1 MNCEEM
7 ALPSPISYSSSRYNE
22 ISCQKPIALQNTM
35 TQQQPRIC
43 ILGGG
48 FGGLYTA
55 LRLSQLPFSKA
66 EKPEIVLVDKRD
78 RFLFVPLLY
87 ELLTGELQTWE
98 IAPPFAELLENTGVR
113 FCQGTVSGIDVEAK
127 RVQLH
132 DGPEISCDRLV
143 LALGGETPL
152 DMVKGAVEYAYSF
165 RTLKDAYR
173 LEERLRFLE
182 EHNTDKIRIAI
193 VGAGYS
199 GVELACK
206 LADRLGDK
214 GRVRLIEQGDSI
226 LRTSPE
232 FNQKSATKAL
242 EERKVWID
250 LETAVEAIEADTISL
265 TYKGQLDVLPVDIVL
280 WTVGTQVSQAVR
292 SLPLK
297 QNQRGQLIVNPQ
309 MQIVDRP
316 DIFALGDLAEC
327 HDATGQKIPATAQ
340 VAFQQADYTAWNIWA
355 SLCDRPL
362 LPFRYQPLGEM
373 MTLGVDNATLS
384 GLGIKLDGQ
393 LAHIARRLAYL
404 YRMPTFDHQVKVGFN
419 WISKP
424 IQDMF
429 KS

>member
-1 MNCEEM
+1 
-7 ALPSPISYSSSRYNE
+7 
-22 ISCQKPIALQNTM
+22 M

-48 FGGLYTA
+48 FGGLHTA
-55 LRLSQLPFSKA
+55 LRLSQLPFSKT
-66 EKPEIVLVDKRD
+66 EKPEIVLVDRRD

-98 IAPPFAELLENTGVR
+98 IAPPFAELLQNTGVR
-113 FCQGTVSGIDVEAK
+113 FCQGTVSGIDLESK

-132 DGPEISCDRLV
+132 DGPEIPCDRLV

-165 RTLKDAYR
+165 RSLDDGYR

-182 EHNTDKIRIAI
+182 ASDTDKIRVAI

-214 GRVRLIEQGDSI
+214 GRVRLVEQGDTI
-226 LRTSPE
+226 LRTSPD
-232 FNQKSATKAL
+232 FNREAANKAL
-242 EERKVWID
+242 EKRKVWID
-250 LETAVEAIEADTISL
+250 LETTVEAIESDTISL
-265 TYKGQLDVLPVDIVL
+265 LYKGQLDVLPVDIVL
-280 WTVGTQVSQAVR
+280 WTVGTQVSQPVR

-297 QNQRGQLIVNPQ
+297 QNHRGQLIVNSQ
-309 MQIVDRP
+309 MQIIDHP

-327 HDATGQKIPATAQ
+327 HDATGQQVPGTAQ
-340 VAFQQADYTAWNIWA
+340 TAIQQADYTAWNIWA
-355 SLCDRPL
+355 SLTGRPL

-373 MTLGVDNATLS
+373 ITLGIDEATLT
-384 GLGIKLDGQ
+384 GLGIQLDGQ
-393 LAHIARRLAYL
+393 LGHIARRLAYL
-404 YRMPTFDHQVKVGFN
+404 YRMPTFEHQLKVGFN

-424 IQDMF
+424 IQELL
-429 KS
+429 KK

>member
-1 MNCEEM
+1 
-7 ALPSPISYSSSRYNE
+7 
-22 ISCQKPIALQNTM
+22 M

-55 LRLSQLPFSKA
+55 LRLSQLPFPKA
-66 EKPEIVLVDKRD
+66 EKPEIVLVDRRD

-87 ELLTGELQTWE
+87 ELLTNELQTWE
-98 IAPPFAELLENTGVR
+98 IAPPFTELLENTGVR
-113 FCQGTVSGIDVEAK
+113 FCQGTVCGIDIETK

-132 DGPEISCDRLV
+132 DGPEFACDRLV

-152 DMVKGAVEYAYSF
+152 DMVNGAVEYAYSF

-182 EHNTDKIRIAI
+182 AKNTDKIRVAI

-206 LADRLGDK
+206 LADRLGEK
-214 GRVRLIEQGDSI
+214 GRVRLVEQSDMM

-232 FNQKSATKAL
+232 FNRDAARKAL
-242 EERKVWID
+242 EKRQVWID
-250 LETAVEAIEADTISL
+250 LETSVDSIGSDTISL
-265 TYKGQLDVLPVDIVL
+265 MYKGQLDILPVDIVL

-297 QNQRGQLIVNPQ
+297 QNQRGQLITTPTL
-309 MQIVDRP
+309 QIVDRP
-316 DIFALGDLAEC
+316 DIFALGDIAEC
-327 HDATGQKIPATAQ
+327 HDASGQKLPTTAQ

-355 SLCDRPL
+355 SLTGRPL

-373 MTLGVDNATLS
+373 MTLGIDNATLA
-384 GLGIKLDGQ
+384 GLGIQLDGQ

-419 WISKP
+419 WISRP
-424 IQDMF
+424 IQDLL
-429 KS
+429 KN

>member
-1 MNCEEM
+1 
-7 ALPSPISYSSSRYNE
+7 
-22 ISCQKPIALQNTM
+22 M

-55 LRLSQLPFSKA
+55 LRLSQLPFPKA
-66 EKPEIVLVDKRD
+66 EKPEIVLVDRRD

-87 ELLTGELQTWE
+87 ELLTNELQTWE
-98 IAPPFAELLENTGVR
+98 IAPPFTELLENTGVR
-113 FCQGTVSGIDVEAK
+113 FCQGTVSGIDIETK

-132 DGPEISCDRLV
+132 DGPEFACDRLV

-152 DMVKGAVEYAYSF
+152 DMVNGAVEYAYSF

-182 EHNTDKIRIAI
+182 AKNTDKIRVAI

-206 LADRLGDK
+206 LADRLGEK
-214 GRVRLIEQGDSI
+214 GRVRLVEQSDMM

-232 FNQKSATKAL
+232 FNRDAARKAL
-242 EERKVWID
+242 EKRQVWID
-250 LETAVEAIEADTISL
+250 LETSVDSIGSDTISL
-265 TYKGQLDVLPVDIVL
+265 LYKGQLDILPVDIVL

-297 QNQRGQLIVNPQ
+297 QNQRGQLITTPTL
-309 MQIVDRP
+309 QIVDHP
-316 DIFALGDLAEC
+316 DIFALGDIAEC
-327 HDATGQKIPATAQ
+327 HDASGQKLPTTAQ

-355 SLCDRPL
+355 SLTGRPL

-373 MTLGVDNATLS
+373 MTLGIDNATLA
-384 GLGIKLDGQ
+384 GLGIQLDGQ

-419 WISKP
+419 WISRP
-424 IQDMF
+424 IQDLL
-429 KS
+429 KN

>member
-1 MNCEEM
+1 
-7 ALPSPISYSSSRYNE
+7 
-22 ISCQKPIALQNTM
+22 M

-55 LRLSQLPFSKA
+55 LRLSQLPFPKA
-66 EKPEIVLVDKRD
+66 EKPEIVLVDRRD

-87 ELLTGELQTWE
+87 ELLTDELQTWE
-98 IAPPFAELLENTGVR
+98 IAPPFTELLENTGVR
-113 FCQGTVSGIDVEAK
+113 FCQGTVCGIDIETK

-132 DGPEISCDRLV
+132 DGPEFACDRLV

-152 DMVKGAVEYAYSF
+152 DMVNGAVEYAYSF

-182 EHNTDKIRIAI
+182 AKNTDKIRVAI

-206 LADRLGDK
+206 LADRLGEK
-214 GRVRLIEQGDSI
+214 GRVRLVEQSDMM

-232 FNQKSATKAL
+232 FNRDAARKAL
-242 EERKVWID
+242 EKRQVWID
-250 LETAVEAIEADTISL
+250 LETSVDSIGSDTISL
-265 TYKGQLDVLPVDIVL
+265 LYKGQLDILPVDIVL

-297 QNQRGQLIVNPQ
+297 QNQRGQLITTPTL
-309 MQIVDRP
+309 QIVDRP
-316 DIFALGDLAEC
+316 DIFALGDIAEC
-327 HDATGQKIPATAQ
+327 HDASGQKVPSTAQ

-355 SLCDRPL
+355 SLTGRPL

-373 MTLGVDNATLS
+373 MTLGIDNATLT
-384 GLGIKLDGQ
+384 GLGIQLDGQ

-419 WISKP
+419 WISRP
-424 IQDMF
+424 IQDLL
-429 KS
+429 KN

>member
-1 MNCEEM
+1 
-7 ALPSPISYSSSRYNE
+7 
-22 ISCQKPIALQNTM
+22 M

-55 LRLSQLPFSKA
+55 LRLSQLPFSKT
-66 EKPEIVLVDKRD
+66 EKPEIVLVDRRD

-113 FCQGTVSGIDVEAK
+113 FCQGTVSGIDLEHK
-127 RVQLH
+127 RVELR
-132 DGPEISCDRLV
+132 DGPEIPCDRLV

-165 RTLKDAYR
+165 RSLDDGYR

-182 EHNTDKIRIAI
+182 ASDTDKIRVAI

-214 GRVRLIEQGDSI
+214 GRVRLVEQGDTI
-226 LRTSPE
+226 LRTSPD
-232 FNQKSATKAL
+232 FNREAANKAL
-242 EERKVWID
+242 EKRKVWID
-250 LETAVEAIEADTISL
+250 LETTVEAIESDTISL
-265 TYKGQLDVLPVDIVL
+265 LYKGQLDVLPVDIVL
-280 WTVGTQVSQAVR
+280 WTVGTQVSQPVR

-297 QNQRGQLIVNPQ
+297 QNHRGQLIVNSQ
-309 MQIVDRP
+309 MQIIDHP

-327 HDATGQKIPATAQ
+327 HDATGQQVPGTAQ
-340 VAFQQADYTAWNIWA
+340 TAIQQADYTAWNIWA
-355 SLCDRPL
+355 SLTGRPL
-362 LPFRYQPLGEM
+362 LPFRYQSLGEM
-373 MTLGVDNATLS
+373 ITLGIDEATLT
-384 GLGIKLDGQ
+384 GLGIQLDGQ
-393 LAHIARRLAYL
+393 LGHIARRLAYL
-404 YRMPTFDHQVKVGFN
+404 YRMPTFDHQLKVGFN

-424 IQDMF
+424 IQELL
-429 KS
+429 KK

>member
-1 MNCEEM
+1 
-7 ALPSPISYSSSRYNE
+7 
-22 ISCQKPIALQNTM
+22 M

-66 EKPEIVLVDKRD
+66 EKPEIVLVDRRD

-113 FCQGTVSGIDVEAK
+113 FCQGTVSGIDLDQK
-127 RVQLH
+127 RVELR
-132 DGPEISCDRLV
+132 DGPEIPCDRLV

-152 DMVKGAVEYAYSF
+152 DMVRGAVEYAYSF
-165 RTLKDAYR
+165 RTLKDAYS

-182 EHNTDKIRIAI
+182 SSNTDKIRVAI

-214 GRVRLIEQGDSI
+214 GRIRLVEQSNTI
-226 LRTSPE
+226 LQTSPE
-232 FNQKSATKAL
+232 FNREAANKAL
-242 EERKVWID
+242 EKRKVWID
-250 LETAVEAIEADTISL
+250 LETSVEAIESDTISL
-265 TYKGQLDVLPVDIVL
+265 VYKGQLDVLPVDIVL

-297 QNQRGQLIVNPQ
+297 QNRRGQLTVNPT
-309 MQIVDRP
+309 MQIIDHP

-327 HDATGQKIPATAQ
+327 HDATGQKVPGTAQ
-340 VAFQQADYTAWNIWA
+340 TAFQQADYTAWNIWA
-355 SLCDRPL
+355 SLTGRPL

-373 MTLGVDNATLS
+373 MTLGIDNATLA

-404 YRMPTFDHQVKVGFN
+404 YRMPTFDHQLKVGFN

-424 IQDMF
+424 IQDLL

>member
-1 MNCEEM
+1 
-7 ALPSPISYSSSRYNE
+7 
-22 ISCQKPIALQNTM
+22 M

-127 RVQLH
+127 RVHLH

-182 EHNTDKIRIAI
+182 DHNTDKIRVAI

-214 GRVRLIEQGDSI
+214 GRVRLIEQGDTI

-232 FNQKSATKAL
+232 FNRESATKAL
-242 EERKVWID
+242 EKRQVWID
-250 LETAVEAIEADTISL
+250 LETAVEEIESDTISL
-265 TYKGQLDVLPVDIVL
+265 LYKGQLDVLPVDIVL

-297 QNQRGQLIVNPQ
+297 QNQRGQLITNPTL
-309 MQIVDRP
+309 QIIDRP

-327 HDATGQKIPATAQ
+327 HDATGQKVPATAQ
-340 VAFQQADYTAWNIWA
+340 TAFQQADYTAWNIWA

-373 MTLGVDNATLS
+373 MTLGIDNATLS

>member
-1 MNCEEM
+1 
-7 ALPSPISYSSSRYNE
+7 
-22 ISCQKPIALQNTM
+22 M

-55 LRLSQLPFSKA
+55 LRLSQLPFPKA
-66 EKPEIVLVDKRD
+66 EKPEIVLVDRRD

-87 ELLTGELQTWE
+87 ELLTDELQTWE
-98 IAPPFAELLENTGVR
+98 IAPPFTELLENTGVR
-113 FCQGTVSGIDVEAK
+113 FCQGTVCGIDIETK
-127 RVQLH
+127 RVLLH
-132 DGPEISCDRLV
+132 DGPEFACDRLV

-152 DMVKGAVEYAYSF
+152 DMVNGAVEYAYSF

-182 EHNTDKIRIAI
+182 AKNTDKIRVAI

-206 LADRLGDK
+206 LADRLGEK
-214 GRVRLIEQGDSI
+214 GRVRLVEQSDMM

-232 FNQKSATKAL
+232 FNRDAATKAL
-242 EERKVWID
+242 EKRQVWTD
-250 LETAVEAIEADTISL
+250 LETSVDSIGSDTISL
-265 TYKGQLDVLPVDIVL
+265 MYKGQLDILPVDIVL

-297 QNQRGQLIVNPQ
+297 QNQRGQLITTPTL
-309 MQIVDRP
+309 QIVDRP
-316 DIFALGDLAEC
+316 DIFALGDIAEC
-327 HDATGQKIPATAQ
+327 HDASGQKLPTTAQ

-355 SLCDRPL
+355 SLTGRPL

-373 MTLGVDNATLS
+373 MTLGIDNATMA

-404 YRMPTFDHQVKVGFN
+404 YRMPTFEGGLCLYSSGFN
-419 WISKP
+419 RRSI
-424 IQDMF
+424 
-429 KS
+429 

>member
-1 MNCEEM
+1 
-7 ALPSPISYSSSRYNE
+7 
-22 ISCQKPIALQNTM
+22 M

-55 LRLSQLPFSKA
+55 LRLSQLPFPKA
-66 EKPEIVLVDKRD
+66 EKPEIVLVDRRD

-87 ELLTGELQTWE
+87 ELLTNELQSWE
-98 IAPPFAELLENTGVR
+98 IAPPFTELLENTGVR
-113 FCQGTVSGIDVEAK
+113 FCQGTVCGIDLETK

-132 DGPEISCDRLV
+132 NGPEFACDRLV

-152 DMVKGAVEYAYSF
+152 DMVNGAVEYAYSF

-182 EHNTDKIRIAI
+182 AKNTDKIRVAI

-206 LADRLGDK
+206 LADRLGEK
-214 GRVRLIEQGDSI
+214 GRVRLVEQSDMI

-232 FNQKSATKAL
+232 FNRDAATKAL
-242 EERKVWID
+242 EKRQVWTD
-250 LETAVEAIEADTISL
+250 LETSVDSIGSDTISL
-265 TYKGQLDVLPVDIVL
+265 MYKGQLDILPVDIVL

-297 QNQRGQLIVNPQ
+297 QNQRGQLITTPTL
-309 MQIVDRP
+309 QIVDRP
-316 DIFALGDLAEC
+316 DIFALGDIAEC
-327 HDATGQKIPATAQ
+327 HDATGQKLPTTAQ

-355 SLCDRPL
+355 SLTGRPL

-373 MTLGVDNATLS
+373 MTLGIDNATMA
-384 GLGIKLDGQ
+384 GLGIQLDGQ

-419 WISKP
+419 WISRP
-424 IQDMF
+424 IQDLL
-429 KS
+429 KT

>member
-1 MNCEEM
+1 M
-7 ALPSPISYSSSRYNE
+7 LS
-22 ISCQKPIALQNTM
+22 IAPQTKTM

-55 LRLSQLPFSKA
+55 LRLSQLPFSKT
-66 EKPEIVLVDKRD
+66 EKPEIVLVDRRD
-78 RFLFVPLLY
+78 RFLFIPLLY

-113 FCQGTVSGIDVEAK
+113 FCQGTVSGIDVESK
-127 RVQLH
+127 RVQLQ

-152 DMVKGAVEYAYSF
+152 DMVAGAFEYAYSF
-165 RTLKDAYR
+165 RTLDDAYR

-182 EHNTDKIRIAI
+182 ASDTDKIRVAI

-214 GRVRLIEQGDSI
+214 GRVRLIEQGDTI

-232 FNQKSATKAL
+232 FNREAAQKAL
-242 EERKVWID
+242 DKRKVWID
-250 LETAVEAIEADTISL
+250 LETGVEAIESDTISL
-265 TYKGQLDVLPVDIVL
+265 LYKGQLDVLPVDIVL

-292 SLPLK
+292 SLPFK
-297 QNQRGQLIVNPQ
+297 QNQRGQLIVNSQ
-309 MQIVDRP
+309 MQIIDNP

-327 HDATGQKIPATAQ
+327 HDATGQKVPGTAQ
-340 VAFQQADYTAWNIWA
+340 TAFQQADYTAWNIWA
-355 SLCDRPL
+355 SLTGRPL

-373 MTLGVDNATLS
+373 MTLGIDNATLT

-404 YRMPTFDHQVKVGFN
+404 YRMPTFDHQLKVGFN

-424 IQDMF
+424 IQDLL
-429 KS
+429 KK

>member
-1 MNCEEM
+1 
-7 ALPSPISYSSSRYNE
+7 
-22 ISCQKPIALQNTM
+22 M

-48 FGGLYTA
+48 FGGLHTA
-55 LRLSQLPFSKA
+55 LRLSQLPYSKT
-66 EKPEIVLVDKRD
+66 EKPEIVLVDRRD

-98 IAPPFAELLENTGVR
+98 IAPPFAELLQNTGVR
-113 FCQGTVSGIDVEAK
+113 FCQGTVSGIDVESK
-127 RVQLH
+127 RVQLR
-132 DGPEISCDRLV
+132 DGPEIPCDRLV

-152 DMVKGAVEYAYSF
+152 DMVKGAFEYAYSF
-165 RTLKDAYR
+165 RSLDDAYR

-182 EHNTDKIRIAI
+182 ASDTDKIRVAI

-214 GRVRLIEQGDSI
+214 GRVRLVEQGDTI

-232 FNQKSATKAL
+232 FNREAANKAL
-242 EERKVWID
+242 EKRKVWID
-250 LETAVEAIEADTISL
+250 LETSVEAIESDTISL
-265 TYKGQLDVLPVDIVL
+265 LYKGQLDVLPVDIVL

-297 QNQRGQLIVNPQ
+297 QNHRGQLIVNSQ
-309 MQIVDRP
+309 MQIIDHP

-327 HDATGQKIPATAQ
+327 HDATGQKVPSTAQ
-340 VAFQQADYTAWNIWA
+340 TAFQQADYTAWNIWA
-355 SLCDRPL
+355 SLSDRPL

-373 MTLGVDNATLS
+373 ITLGIDEATLT

-404 YRMPTFDHQVKVGFN
+404 YRMPTFDHQLKVGFN

-424 IQDMF
+424 IQELL
-429 KS
+429 KK

>member
-1 MNCEEM
+1 
-7 ALPSPISYSSSRYNE
+7 
-22 ISCQKPIALQNTM
+22 M

-66 EKPEIVLVDKRD
+66 EKPEIVLVDRRD

-113 FCQGTVSGIDVEAK
+113 FCQGTVSGIDLYQK
-127 RVQLH
+127 RVQLR
-132 DGPEISCDRLV
+132 DGPEIPCDRLV

-165 RTLKDAYR
+165 RTLKDAYG

-182 EHNTDKIRIAI
+182 ASNTDKIRVAI

-214 GRVRLIEQGDSI
+214 GRIRLVEQSDMI

-232 FNQKSATKAL
+232 FNREAASQAL
-242 EERKVWID
+242 EKRKVWID
-250 LETAVEAIEADTISL
+250 LETEVEAIEADTISL
-265 TYKGQLDVLPVDIVL
+265 LYKGQLDVLPVDIVL

-297 QNQRGQLIVNPQ
+297 QNHRGQLIVNSQ
-309 MQIVDRP
+309 MQIIDHP

-327 HDATGQKIPATAQ
+327 HDATGQKVPGTAQ
-340 VAFQQADYTAWNIWA
+340 TAFQQADYTAWNIWA
-355 SLCDRPL
+355 SLTDRPL

-373 MTLGVDNATLS
+373 MTLGIDNATLS

-404 YRMPTFDHQVKVGFN
+404 YRMPTFDHQIKVGFN

-424 IQDMF
+424 IQELL
-429 KS
+429 KK

>member
-1 MNCEEM
+1 
-7 ALPSPISYSSSRYNE
+7 
-22 ISCQKPIALQNTM
+22 M

-55 LRLSQLPFSKA
+55 LRLSQLPFPKA
-66 EKPEIVLVDKRD
+66 EKPEIVLVDRRD

-87 ELLTGELQTWE
+87 ELLTDELQTWE
-98 IAPPFAELLENTGVR
+98 IAPPFTELLENTGVR
-113 FCQGTVSGIDVEAK
+113 FCQGTVCGIDIETK
-127 RVQLH
+127 RVLLH
-132 DGPEISCDRLV
+132 DGPEFACDRLV

-152 DMVKGAVEYAYSF
+152 DMVNGAVEYAYSF

-182 EHNTDKIRIAI
+182 AKNTDKIRVAI

-206 LADRLGDK
+206 LADRLGEK
-214 GRVRLIEQGDSI
+214 GRVRLVEQSDMM

-232 FNQKSATKAL
+232 FNRDAATKAL
-242 EERKVWID
+242 EKRQVWTD
-250 LETAVEAIEADTISL
+250 LETSVDSIGSDTISL
-265 TYKGQLDVLPVDIVL
+265 MYKGQLDILPVDIVL

-297 QNQRGQLIVNPQ
+297 QNQRGQLITTPTL
-309 MQIVDRP
+309 QIVDRP
-316 DIFALGDLAEC
+316 DIFALGDIAEC
-327 HDATGQKIPATAQ
+327 HDASGQKLPTTAQ

-355 SLCDRPL
+355 SLTGRPL

-373 MTLGVDNATLS
+373 MTLGIDNATMA

-419 WISKP
+419 WISRP
-424 IQDMF
+424 IQDLL

>member
-1 MNCEEM
+1 
-7 ALPSPISYSSSRYNE
+7 
-22 ISCQKPIALQNTM
+22 M

-132 DGPEISCDRLV
+132 DGPEIPCDRLV

-152 DMVKGAVEYAYSF
+152 DMVKGAAEYAYSF

-214 GRVRLIEQGDSI
+214 GRVRLIEQGDTI

-232 FNQKSATKAL
+232 FNRESATKAL
-242 EERKVWID
+242 EKRKVWID
-250 LETAVEAIEADTISL
+250 LETAVDAIEADTISL

-297 QNQRGQLIVNPQ
+297 QNQRGQLITNPTL
-309 MQIVDRP
+309 QIIDHP
-316 DIFALGDLAEC
+316 DIFALGDMAEC
-327 HDATGQKIPATAQ
+327 HDATGQKVPATAQ
-340 VAFQQADYTAWNIWA
+340 TAFQQADYTAWNIWA
-355 SLCDRPL
+355 SLGDRPL

-373 MTLGVDNATLS
+373 MTLGIDNATLS

-424 IQDMF
+424 IQDLL

>member
-1 MNCEEM
+1 
-7 ALPSPISYSSSRYNE
+7 
-22 ISCQKPIALQNTM
+22 M

-55 LRLSQLPFSKA
+55 LRLSQLPFPKA
-66 EKPEIVLVDKRD
+66 EKPEIVLVDRRD

-87 ELLTGELQTWE
+87 ELLTNELQTWE
-98 IAPPFAELLENTGVR
+98 IAPPFTELLENTGVR
-113 FCQGTVSGIDVEAK
+113 FCQGTVCGIDLETK

-132 DGPEISCDRLV
+132 NGPEFACDRLV

-152 DMVKGAVEYAYSF
+152 DMVNGAVEYAYSF

-182 EHNTDKIRIAI
+182 AKNTDKIRVAI

-206 LADRLGDK
+206 LADRLGEK
-214 GRVRLIEQGDSI
+214 GRVRLVEQSDMI

-232 FNQKSATKAL
+232 FNRDAATKAL
-242 EERKVWID
+242 EKRQVWTD
-250 LETAVEAIEADTISL
+250 LETSVDSIGSDTISL
-265 TYKGQLDVLPVDIVL
+265 MYKGQLDILPVDIVL

-297 QNQRGQLIVNPQ
+297 QNQRGQLITTPTL
-309 MQIVDRP
+309 QIVDRP
-316 DIFALGDLAEC
+316 DIFALGDIAEC
-327 HDATGQKIPATAQ
+327 HDASGQKLPTTAQ

-355 SLCDRPL
+355 SLTGRPL

-373 MTLGVDNATLS
+373 MTLGIDNATMA
-384 GLGIKLDGQ
+384 GLGIQLDGQ

-419 WISKP
+419 WISRP
-424 IQDMF
+424 IQDLL
-429 KS
+429 KT